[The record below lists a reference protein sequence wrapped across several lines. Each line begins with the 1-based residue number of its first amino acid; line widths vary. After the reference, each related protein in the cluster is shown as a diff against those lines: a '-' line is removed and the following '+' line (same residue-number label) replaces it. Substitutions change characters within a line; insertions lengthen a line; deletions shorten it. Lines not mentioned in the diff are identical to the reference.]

1 MATGNYAI
9 KDAIDVKITALDS
22 EDSTAIT
29 IDYLNSC
36 SLSVSSETTYAQ
48 KKGNNA
54 IAFDGSRE
62 CTFTM
67 ESHLIND
74 QELAWLLGGEYDKS
88 KGSITVR
95 GTIPNKSY
103 KIVGT
108 FAAVGEDGTTITKEI
123 TMNKAKPQVN
133 TDTTFSAT
141 DVSSFTLVFDVLVD
155 ASNEILKLIDK
166 QEGV

>member
-9 KDAIDVKITALDS
+9 KDAIDLKITALDDT
-22 EDSTAIT
+22 EGAHAIT
-29 IDYLNSC
+29 IDYLNTC
-36 SLSVSSETTYAQ
+36 SLSVSSDTVYAQ

-54 IAFDGSRE
+54 IAFDGQRT

-74 QELAWLLGGEYDKS
+74 QALAWLLGGELGTD
-88 KGSITVR
+88 GSITVK
-95 GTIPNKSY
+95 GTIPNKSF

-108 FAAVGEDGTTITKEI
+108 FCAVNEAGNQITKEI

-141 DVSSFTLVFDVLVD
+141 DVSSFSIVFDVLVD
-155 ASNEILKLIDK
+155 AKNEIIKLIDK
-166 QEGV
+166 VGA

>member
-1 MATGNYAI
+1 MAAGNYAI
-9 KDAIDVKITALDS
+9 KDAIDVKITSLDVS
-22 EDSTAIT
+22 ESEKVIT

-74 QELAWLLGGEYDKS
+74 QELAWLLGGELGSD
-88 KGSITVR
+88 GSITVG

-141 DVSSFTLVFDVLVD
+141 DVSNFTLVFDVLVD
-155 ASNEILKLIDK
+155 SSNQILKLIDK
-166 QEGV
+166 NEG

>member
-74 QELAWLLGGEYDKS
+74 QELAWLLGGELGRD
-88 KGSITVR
+88 GSITVG

-166 QEGV
+166 TEGQ

>member
-9 KDAIDVKITALDS
+9 KDAIDLKITALDDA
-22 EDSTAIT
+22 EGTNAIT
-29 IDYLNSC
+29 IDYLNTC
-36 SLSVSSETTYAQ
+36 SLSVSSDTVYAQ

-54 IAFDGSRE
+54 IAFDGQRT

-74 QELAWLLGGEYDKS
+74 QALAWLLGGELGID
-88 KGSITVR
+88 GSITVK
-95 GTIPNKSY
+95 GTIPNKSF

-108 FAAVGEDGTTITKEI
+108 FCAVNEAGNQITKEI

-141 DVSSFTLVFDVLVD
+141 DVSSFSIVFDVLVD
-155 ASNEILKLIDK
+155 AKNEIIKLIDK
-166 QEGV
+166 NV

>member
-22 EDSTAIT
+22 GDGTTIT

-74 QELAWLLGGEYDKS
+74 QELAWLLGGELDRD
-88 KGSITVR
+88 GSITVG

-108 FAAVGEDGTTITKEI
+108 FAAVAEDGTTITKEI

-166 QEGV
+166 TGE

>member
-1 MATGNYAI
+1 MAQGNYAI

-22 EDSTAIT
+22 GDSTAIT

-74 QELAWLLGGEYDKS
+74 QELAWLLGGELGGD
-88 KGSITVR
+88 GSITVK

-141 DVSSFTLVFDVLVD
+141 DVSSFSLVFDVLVD
-155 ASNEILKLIDK
+155 ADNEILKLIDK
-166 QEGV
+166 TA

>member
-9 KDAIDVKITALDS
+9 KDAIDLKITALDDT
-22 EDSTAIT
+22 EGTNAIT
-29 IDYLNSC
+29 IDYLNTC
-36 SLSVSSETTYAQ
+36 SLSVSSDTVYAQ

-54 IAFDGSRE
+54 IAFDGQRT

-74 QELAWLLGGEYDKS
+74 QALAWLLGGEYNETD
-88 KGSITVR
+88 GSISVK
-95 GTIPNKSY
+95 GTIPNKSF

-108 FAAVGEDGTTITKEI
+108 FCAVNEAGNQITKEI

-141 DVSSFTLVFDVLVD
+141 DVSSFSIVFDVLVD
-155 ASNEILKLIDK
+155 AKNEIIKLIDK
-166 QEGV
+166 GA

>member
-9 KDAIDVKITALDS
+9 KDAIDLKITALDDAAG
-22 EDSTAIT
+22 EHAIT
-29 IDYLNSC
+29 IDYLNTC
-36 SLSVSSETTYAQ
+36 SLSVSSDTVYAQ

-54 IAFDGSRE
+54 IAFDGQRT

-74 QELAWLLGGEYDKS
+74 QALAWLLGGEYNEAD
-88 KGSITVR
+88 GSITVK
-95 GTIPNKSY
+95 GTIPNKSF

-108 FAAVGEDGTTITKEI
+108 FCAVNEAGQQITKEI

-141 DVSSFTLVFDVLVD
+141 DVSSFSIVFDVLVD
-155 ASNEILKLIDK
+155 AKNEIIKLIDK
-166 QEGV
+166 VGQ

>member
-1 MATGNYAI
+1 MAAGNYAI
-9 KDAIDVKITALDS
+9 KDAIDVKITPLDAS
-22 EDSTAIT
+22 DEGVIT

-74 QELAWLLGGEYDKS
+74 QELAWLLGGELGSD
-88 KGSITVR
+88 GSITV
-95 GTIPNKSY
+95 GCTIPNKSY

-155 ASNEILKLIDK
+155 SSNEILKLIDK
-166 QEGV
+166 VD

>member
-9 KDAIDVKITALDS
+9 KDAIDLKITALDDA
-22 EDSTAIT
+22 EGTNAIT
-29 IDYLNSC
+29 IDYLNTC
-36 SLSVSSETTYAQ
+36 SLSVSSDTVYAQ

-54 IAFDGSRE
+54 IAFDGQRT

-74 QELAWLLGGEYDKS
+74 QALAWLLGGEYDQA
-88 KGSITVR
+88 KGTITVK
-95 GTIPNKSY
+95 GTIPNKSF

-108 FAAVGEDGTTITKEI
+108 FCAVNEAGQQITKEI

-141 DVSSFTLVFDVLVD
+141 DVSSFSIVFDVLVD
-155 ASNEILKLIDK
+155 AQNEIIKLIDK
-166 QEGV
+166 NA